1 MLVEEAEER
10 CRALLHVRGLVRGG
24 QPPHK
29 EQEACT
35 LACLRRD
42 THTRLSPSLFSLPLS
57 SLSLSLCLSVSLSN
71 RERERETERETEKF
85 IDNQIDD

>member
-42 THTRLSPSLFSLPLS
+42 THTRLSLSLLSLP
-57 SLSLSLCLSVSLSN
+57 LSLSLCLSVCLLLSLTE
-71 RERERETERETEKF
+71 REREREKF
-85 IDNQIDD
+85 IGNQIDD

>member
-10 CRALLHVRGLVRGG
+10 CRALLHVRGRVRGG

-29 EQEACT
+29 KQEACT

-42 THTRLSPSLFSLPLS
+42 THTRLS
-57 SLSLSLCLSVSLSN
+57 LSLLSLSVSLSLSVCLFLSLTHTE
-71 RERERETERETEKF
+71 REREREVYWQSVVRL
-85 IDNQIDD
+85 